1 MSRRVF
7 AVVVQV
13 HSPSFV
19 LYWESNEVNV
29 FGSAGFG
36 LFCIIGCVNLLMA
49 FVIGIFQFS
58 GVIYSV

>member
-1 MSRRVF
+1 
-7 AVVVQV
+7 
-13 HSPSFV
+13 V